1 MTMTPSMLVW
11 AYSRGIFPMGNPDD
25 GTIGWYSPDPRA
37 ILPLDQFHASRS
49 LRRQVRKGHFRVT
62 IDQAFERVIRA
73 CAEPRLQ
80 DAQTWISADIID
92 AYTSLHLAGLAHS
105 VEAWANEPINN
116 AHKPDIDAGGA
127 DGLLVG
133 GLYGVSLGSA
143 FFGESMFSLAT
154 DASKVCFVYLVE
166 HLRRRGYTL
175 LDTQFSTPHLQRF
188 GVMDISRKAYLE
200 QLDDALR
207 RTVNF

>member
-1 MTMTPSMLVW
+1 
-11 AYSRGIFPMGNPDD
+11 
-25 GTIGWYSPDPRA
+25 
-37 ILPLDQFHASRS
+37 
-49 LRRQVRKGHFRVT
+49 
-62 IDQAFERVIRA
+62 
-73 CAEPRLQ
+73 
-80 DAQTWISADIID
+80 
-92 AYTSLHLAGLAHS
+92 
-105 VEAWANEPINN
+105 
-116 AHKPDIDAGGA
+116 
-127 DGLLVG
+127 
-133 GLYGVSLGSA
+133 
-143 FFGESMFSLAT
+143 MFSLAT